1 MVGLLF
7 VLFVVAPL
15 VELYVFVL
23 VAGAIGFF
31 PAAAIL
37 LAVTFLGVWLV
48 KREGLGILRRTQ
60 DTLGRG
66 QMPAA
71 EMVDGG
77 LLAMAGLLCVVP
89 GFLTAVA
96 GLLLL
101 VPPFRRLVRNRL
113 LHRWSN
119 GRGMFGSGTFAGR
132 SFGGGVVDVEYVGDV
147 TPRRD
152 RDGPTTELGPG
163 R

>member
-1 MVGLLF
+1 MVALLF

-23 VAGAIGFF
+23 VAGVIGFF
-31 PAAAIL
+31 PALAVL
-37 LAVTFLGVWLV
+37 LAVSFFGLWLV
-48 KREGLGILRRTQ
+48 KREGLGVLRRTQ

-66 QMPAA
+66 QMPAN

-77 LLAMAGLLCVVP
+77 LLATAGLLCIVP
-89 GFLTAVA
+89 GFVTAVL

-101 VPPFRRLVRNRL
+101 VPPVRTVVRNRL
-113 LHRWSN
+113 VKRWSA
-119 GRGMFGSGTFAGR
+119 GRGMFA
-132 SFGGGVVDVEYVGDV
+132 GGGRFRAAVVDVEYVGDV
-147 TPRRD
+147 TPRREPE
-152 RDGPTTELGPG
+152 RPATELGPG